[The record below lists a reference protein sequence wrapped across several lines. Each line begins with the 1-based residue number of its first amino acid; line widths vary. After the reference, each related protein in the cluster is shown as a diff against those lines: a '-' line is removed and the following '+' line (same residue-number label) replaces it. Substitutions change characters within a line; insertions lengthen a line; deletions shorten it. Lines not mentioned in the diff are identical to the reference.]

1 MKNFFL
7 VLLFVFLFSANA
19 QSFDKVFKFTEV
31 YMCGPK
37 KISYSK
43 QYKDRGWYYIIHLDK
58 DERFIIRNNEYN
70 YSSFENTIYP
80 HLWIQNGKITNGSLS
95 KEGSVYNFELTSI
108 YSPGASASYKQI
120 RYLNVNFDSA
130 TYVSRAKD
138 FFADGSNKMYDATV
152 GVCWASH
159 NGKKI
164 NG

>member
-7 VLLFVFLFSANA
+7 VLLFGFLFSANA
-19 QSFDKVFKFTEV
+19 QSFDKVFKFNEV
-31 YMCGPK
+31 YMCGP
-37 KISYSK
+37 SK
-43 QYKDRGWYYIIHLDK
+43 EKGEHFVIHLDK

-80 HLWIQNGKITNGSLS
+80 HLWTQNGKITNGSLS
-95 KEGSVYNFELTSI
+95 KDGSVYNFELTSI

-120 RYLNVNFDSA
+120 KYFNVNFDSA
-130 TYVSRAKD
+130 TYVLRAKD
-138 FFADGSNKMYDATV
+138 FYSDGSNKMYEPWL
-152 GVCWASH
+152 GVCWASY

>member
-7 VLLFVFLFSANA
+7 VLLFGFLFSANA

-31 YMCGPK
+31 YMCGP
-37 KISYSK
+37 SK
-43 QYKDRGWYYIIHLDK
+43 EKGEHFVIHLDK

-80 HLWIQNGKITNGSLS
+80 HLWTQNGKITNGSLS
-95 KEGSVYNFELTSI
+95 KDGSVYNFELTSI

-120 RYLNVNFDSA
+120 KYFNVNFDSA
-130 TYVSRAKD
+130 TYVLRAKD
-138 FFADGSNKMYDATV
+138 FYSDGSNKMYEPWL
-152 GVCWASH
+152 GVCWASY